1 MMMKYVLLTACLLLA
16 FVSKSQSR
24 QDDDYKNWVV
34 DLSQSQSSYDGIKI
48 DKVELNEQNTV
59 IHMSFRNL
67 AFSSTLIEA
76 CNTFHLR
83 SKGKKVARFIRAE
96 NIPTRNVFRTG
107 FSCADE
113 TTAMRIKPGQFLR
126 FRLYFTRIPEY
137 LDKID
142 VVEYNGMESCEFD
155 VWNLNISRKEPLH
168 APSIAASKPKVE
180 NKKPAVGSTP
190 KPATKPSTQPP
201 LIASKSPST
210 PQTKAENTVK
220 EPAKPTIASAP
231 TEFSGLKASVEK
243 REVKVMK
250 EYKIN
255 KKMLQLEVWDNDQE
269 DGDVVSVMLNNHW
282 ILKGMRVTKNKKKL
296 EIPLE
301 EGDNTLVF
309 HADNMGTAPPNTAA
323 ISFWDGQT
331 SQTVIMNSDMGKS
344 EAIRFIRN

>member
-1 MMMKYVLLTACLLLA
+1 MMKKYILLTACLLLT
-16 FVSKSQSR
+16 FMSKSQNK
-24 QDDDYKNWVV
+24 QDDDYKNWIV
-34 DLSQSQSSYDGIKI
+34 DLSQSQSSFDGIKI

-59 IHMSFRNL
+59 VHMSFRNL
-67 AFSSTLIEA
+67 GYSITYIEA

-83 SKGKKVARFIRAE
+83 SKGKKVARFVRAE
-96 NIPTRNVFRTG
+96 NIPTRNVYKIG

-113 TTAMRIKPGQFLR
+113 TTSMRIKPGQFIR

-155 VWNLNISRKEPLH
+155 VWNLNISRKEPLRT
-168 APSIAASKPKVE
+168 PLIAASKPKIE
-180 NKKPAVGSTP
+180 DKKPIVKNTP
-190 KPATKPSTQPP
+190 KPSTKPTPQPP
-201 LIASKSPST
+201 LIASKSPSSSQ
-210 PQTKAENTVK
+210 PKVENKVI
-220 EPAKPTIASAP
+220 EPLKPSIASAP
-231 TEFSGLKASVEK
+231 LVEK
-243 REVKVMK
+243 REVKVIK
-250 EYKIN
+250 EYNIN
-255 KKMLQLEVWDNDQE
+255 RKVLQLEVWDNDQE

-282 ILKGMRVTKNKKKL
+282 ILKGMKVTKNKKKL

-301 EGDNTLVF
+301 AGNNTLVF

-323 ISFWDGQT
+323 ISFWDGQI